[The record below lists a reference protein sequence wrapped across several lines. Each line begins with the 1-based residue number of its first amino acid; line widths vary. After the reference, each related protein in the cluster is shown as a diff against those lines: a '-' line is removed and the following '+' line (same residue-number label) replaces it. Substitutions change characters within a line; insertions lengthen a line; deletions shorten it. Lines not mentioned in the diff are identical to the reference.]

1 MEDNVPAAAGEDS
14 QASQTEATPQTT
26 NQEPA
31 QAPAPDMHGFTSE
44 QLAEMRKF
52 YDANGGFDK
61 VKSKISNPQQF
72 EPQTQQQQMQPQ
84 PQPQQMQQQ
93 NYGPQAQQPTSQ
105 QYQPQQAPYRPPQ
118 GAITPEEFLAQ
129 QYFQGLSR
137 DPKYEGIADQI
148 SSGDVLKEM
157 AGFNIQPL
165 NQDGSI
171 NDAMVRRYL
180 DLKAQTVPAKPTET
194 EPNASNAPTVTYTPA
209 GDKIS
214 DINQAY
220 KILMEPGNPDM
231 AKAEEF
237 IKNSYNSNSGK
248 KQ

>member
-1 MEDNVPAAAGEDS
+1 MENAPEAPA
-14 QASQTEATPQTT
+14 EAPKAPESEAPQTT
-26 NQEPA
+26 NEPA
-31 QAPAPDMHGFTSE
+31 QAPAQAPDMYGFTSE
-44 QLAEMRKF
+44 QLAEMKKF

-61 VKSKISNPQQF
+61 VKSRISNPQQF
-72 EPQTQQQQMQPQ
+72 EQQPQ
-84 PQPQQMQQQ
+84 QQQMQQQ
-93 NYGPQAQQPTSQ
+93 NYGPQTQQPTSQ
-105 QYQPQQAPYRPPQ
+105 QQYQQYQQQQQAPYRPPQ

-137 DPKYEGIADQI
+137 DPKYENISEQIA
-148 SSGDVLKEM
+148 SGDVLKEM

-165 NQDGSI
+165 NMDGSI

-194 EPNASNAPTVTYTPA
+194 EPNASNAPTVTYTAA

-237 IKNSYNSNSGK
+237 IKNSYNPNSGNQK
-248 KQ
+248 

>member
-1 MEDNVPAAAGEDS
+1 MENNPNEAPA
-14 QASQTEATPQTT
+14 EAPKAPESEAPQTI
-26 NQEPA
+26 NEPA
-31 QAPAPDMHGFTSE
+31 QAPAQAPDMYGFTSE
-44 QLAEMRKF
+44 QLAEMKKF

-61 VKSKISNPQQF
+61 VKSRISNPQQF
-72 EPQTQQQQMQPQ
+72 EQQPQ
-84 PQPQQMQQQ
+84 QQMQQQ
-93 NYGPQAQQPTSQ
+93 NYGPQMQQPTSQ
-105 QYQPQQAPYRPPQ
+105 QQYQQYQQQQQAPYRPPQ

-137 DPKYEGIADQI
+137 DPKYENISEQIA
-148 SSGDVLKEM
+148 SGDVLKEM

-165 NQDGSI
+165 NMDGSI

-194 EPNASNAPTVTYTPA
+194 EPNASNAPTVTYTAA

-237 IKNSYNSNSGK
+237 IKNSYNPNSGNQK
-248 KQ
+248 

>member
-1 MEDNVPAAAGEDS
+1 MDDAP
-14 QASQTEATPQTT
+14 TEAPAEAPKAPESEAPQTT
-26 NQEPA
+26 NEPA
-31 QAPAPDMHGFTSE
+31 QAQAQAPEMYGFTSE
-44 QLAEMRKF
+44 QLAEMKKF

-61 VKSKISNPQQF
+61 VKSRISNPQQF
-72 EPQTQQQQMQPQ
+72 EQQPQQQQMQ
-84 PQPQQMQQQ
+84 QQS
-93 NYGPQAQQPTSQ
+93 YGPQTQQQPTSQ
-105 QYQPQQAPYRPPQ
+105 QEKQQELYRPPQ
-118 GAITPEEFLAQ
+118 GSITPEEFLAQ

-137 DPKYEGIADQI
+137 DPKYATISDQI
-148 SSGDVLKEM
+148 ASGDVLKEM

-165 NQDGSI
+165 NRDGSI

-194 EPNASNAPTVTYTPA
+194 EPNASNAPTVTYTSA

-237 IKNSYNSNSGK
+237 IKNSYNPNSENK
-248 KQ
+248 K